1 MKTSPYVLARIL
13 KLWNPEYY
21 NESIKPLLASNTK
34 TIHAISFEDTFDL
47 SCIIEKAEKKQY
59 KHANEVITD
68 LSRVIRIIDADSR
81 VIRIIDADTTMYV
94 KKVWNVHTECSDM
107 VFVNSTNMREML
119 RKIKLWRNP
128 ETKALVTVYDV
139 MTENMTPLLI
149 KGVRFNSTADKV
161 MSIFHGFKYSVLD
174 NFNIDIIEEF
184 LKLIKEVIADS
195 NLELYF
201 YILNWISF
209 IVQNPGVKTP

>member
-1 MKTSPYVLARIL
+1 MT
-13 KLWNPEYY
+13 
-21 NESIKPLLASNTK
+21 
-34 TIHAISFEDTFDL
+34 
-47 SCIIEKAEKKQY
+47 CIIEKAEKKQY

-68 LSRVIRIIDADSR
+68 LSR

-161 MSIFHGFKYSVLD
+161 MSIFHGFKYSVLQ
-174 NFNIDIIEEF
+174 
-184 LKLIKEVIADS
+184 
-195 NLELYF
+195 
-201 YILNWISF
+201 
-209 IVQNPGVKTP
+209 VQRS